1 MLLQKEWDPEL
12 WLNCRNE
19 RRDKNVATGGELLH
33 SGMAKVSPFFLA
45 IVQVAPLAN
54 LDASTPHEAF
64 MWLLASAGFWL
75 PMIL

>member
-1 MLLQKEWDPEL
+1 MGPGTLAQLPERTERQKRCHWRRIVAL
-12 WLNCRNE
+12 RNG
-19 RRDKNVATGGELLH
+19 K
-33 SGMAKVSPFFLA
+33 SFPPFFLA